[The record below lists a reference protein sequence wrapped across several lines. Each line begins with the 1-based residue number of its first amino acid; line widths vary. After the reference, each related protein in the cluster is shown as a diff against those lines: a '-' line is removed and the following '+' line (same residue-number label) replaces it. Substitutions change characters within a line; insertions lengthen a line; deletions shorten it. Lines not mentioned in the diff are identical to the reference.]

1 MVDKTVVADGGF
13 LFRAA
18 QGISILQADS
28 VIVER
33 NDIHDFHFNG
43 IGIGYSMGYCA
54 SGSGNHSVRFNHVW
68 NIGNDLDEVNCI
80 YNLGESHGTIIDS
93 NLCHDDPPC
102 FLIDNVLGA
111 SAGAL
116 VAAALL
122 VDHSPEALKLK
133 FLDVAK
139 DVKSMTFGP
148 FNPRFNVNK
157 LFRDELNKV

>member
-1 MVDKTVVADGGF
+1 MAANKVSCLLPKINISFSGCGFLGIYHVGSYACWKEHQDRSLKCTNVIDEVMQDIKTV
-13 LFRAA
+13 
-18 QGISILQADS
+18 S
-28 VIVER
+28 
-33 NDIHDFHFNG
+33 
-43 IGIGYSMGYCA
+43 
-54 SGSGNHSVRFNHVW
+54 
-68 NIGNDLDEVNCI
+68 DE
-80 YNLGESHGTIIDS
+80 GDS